1 MSFAR
6 SSAGS
11 SFEPSF
17 TVRKKIKIYVILV
30 SISFLLMLVRIWY
43 LQILKGEDFMGKSE
57 QNRIRKI
64 TLPDHRGTIKDRR
77 GETVV
82 SIRPSFSLYV
92 TPEDAKN
99 ISESLNS
106 LSKNIEI
113 NQKKIMEQH
122 FQEIKVHLLQMVKF

>member
-1 MSFAR
+1 MSFVR

-17 TVRKKIKIYVILV
+17 AVRKKIKVYVVLV
-30 SISFLLMLVRIWY
+30 SISFLLMLVRVWY
-43 LQILKGEDFMGKSE
+43 LQILKGEDFMGQSE

-77 GETVV
+77 GETIV

-92 TPEDAKN
+92 TPEDATN
-99 ISESLNS
+99 LSESLNR
-106 LSKNIEI
+106 LSEVIKID
-113 NQKKIMEQH
+113 QKKNKKRYTLVA
-122 FQEIKVHLLQMVKF
+122 FL

>member
-1 MSFAR
+1 
-6 SSAGS
+6 
-11 SFEPSF
+11 
-17 TVRKKIKIYVILV
+17 
-30 SISFLLMLVRIWY
+30 
-43 LQILKGEDFMGKSE
+43 MGQSE

-99 ISESLNS
+99 ISESLNR
-106 LSKNIEI
+106 LSQKYKNKS
-113 NQKKIMEQH
+113 KKNKE
-122 FQEIKVHLLQMVKF
+122 